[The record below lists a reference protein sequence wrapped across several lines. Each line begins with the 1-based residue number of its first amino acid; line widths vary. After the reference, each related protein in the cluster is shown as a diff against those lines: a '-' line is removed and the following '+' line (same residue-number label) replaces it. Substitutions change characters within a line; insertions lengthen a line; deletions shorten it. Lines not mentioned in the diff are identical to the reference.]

1 MYYMPAICCY
11 SMILT
16 VYAPSRRAASARRRP
31 SPHRR
36 LGRGDGRYYVPYTAL
51 TMELSDLPVERD
63 IATTWRMYAPPSPL
77 PKPPLRPALAV
88 SAEPPLRVGRMDVAG
103 RWRCS

>member
-1 MYYMPAICCY
+1 M
-11 SMILT
+11 
-16 VYAPSRRAASARRRP
+16 
-31 SPHRR
+31 
-36 LGRGDGRYYVPYTAL
+36 PYTAL

-63 IATTWRMYAPPSPL
+63 IATTWRMYAMPSPL